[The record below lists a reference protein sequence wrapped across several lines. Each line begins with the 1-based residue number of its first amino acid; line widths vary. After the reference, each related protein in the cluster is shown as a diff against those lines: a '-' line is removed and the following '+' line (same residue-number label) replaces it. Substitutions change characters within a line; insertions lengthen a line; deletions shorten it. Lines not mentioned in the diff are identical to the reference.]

1 MNQNKINLLKSLL
14 SSEFAYDQQ
23 NVYSN
28 YSGVAS
34 PRLFEQGQFF
44 SDQTFIAQQYLLNFE
59 NSYKMGPILGT
70 GEYMANASNVALL
83 YENIYN
89 EEIENIIKL
98 PKPRKIKVR
107 LDTALQNRCSSHY
120 FDGSTISIQDLSDFL
135 YYSAGSTQKKTEKI
149 AGQSITRYK
158 RTYPSGGGMYCIR
171 IYLCIY
177 NVEKIIPGIYV
188 YQPVSHT
195 IVRVGNIVDL
205 DEFIVTKRYNN
216 ITGEYQTIKN
226 QNPSVFIIN
235 VNNFTKQRM
244 KYSELSLLLAL
255 TDNGCLM
262 QNFGLLASALNLHY
276 CVWAGFKKTNI
287 EQILK
292 IDGLNEHVIMT
303 SLLGGKI

>member
-120 FDGSTISIQDLSDFL
+120 FDGSTISIQNLSDFL
-135 YYSAGSTQKKTEKI
+135 YYSAGSTHKKTEKI

-177 NVEKIIPGIYV
+177 NVEKNN
-188 YQPVSHT
+188 S
-195 IVRVGNIVDL
+195 RNICL
-205 DEFIVTKRYNN
+205 STC
-216 ITGEYQTIKN
+216 ITY
-226 QNPSVFIIN
+226 
-235 VNNFTKQRM
+235 
-244 KYSELSLLLAL
+244 
-255 TDNGCLM
+255 
-262 QNFGLLASALNLHY
+262 Y
-276 CVWAGFKKTNI
+276 CSSW
-287 EQILK
+287 
-292 IDGLNEHVIMT
+292 
-303 SLLGGKI
+303 